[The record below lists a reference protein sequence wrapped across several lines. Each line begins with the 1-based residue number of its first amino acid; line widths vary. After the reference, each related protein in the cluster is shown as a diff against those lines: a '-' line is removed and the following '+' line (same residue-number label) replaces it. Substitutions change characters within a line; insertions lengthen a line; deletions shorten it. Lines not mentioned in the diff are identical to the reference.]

1 MSQNTK
7 KREWKT
13 DTTAKAIVHFNQMQ
27 EVARQ
32 LVEAVKLWSCE
43 AVNWQGQ
50 WLSWHEGDQSWNLPS
65 DKQFEP
71 VWTSLNQFKPV

>member
-13 DTTAKAIVHFNQMQ
+13 DTTIGATISG
-27 EVARQ
+27 
-32 LVEAVKLWSCE
+32 SCE
-43 AVNWQGQ
+43 VLQGQ
-50 WLSWHEGDQSWNLPS
+50 WLLWHEGDQSWNLPS